1 MYLMPRNCALKN
13 GKKWYILCNVCFAT
27 KKDAK
32 LTMTH
37 FQMGAN
43 LEELNLGPLHV
54 PLGGVTSLCFLDFE

>member
-1 MYLMPRNCALKN
+1 MAKN
-13 GKKWYILCNVCFAT
+13 GTFYVMYVLPQ

>member
-1 MYLMPRNCALKN
+1 MHLKTAKN
-13 GKKWYILCNVCFAT
+13 GTFYVMYVLPQ